1 MVAEGNKLNL
11 LQFILFPLSQSLRAN
26 TTVTPKVEQ
35 DLIAVGKDHQYKL
48 MGQTDLAGCT
58 KLGLNFLCEGR
69 SVLKTDIK

>member
-11 LQFILFPLSQSLRAN
+11 LQFIPFPLSQSLRAN